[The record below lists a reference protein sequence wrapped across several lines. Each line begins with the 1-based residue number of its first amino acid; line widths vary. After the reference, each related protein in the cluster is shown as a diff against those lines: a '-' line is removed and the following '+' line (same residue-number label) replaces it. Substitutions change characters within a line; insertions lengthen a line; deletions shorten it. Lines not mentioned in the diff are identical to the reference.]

1 MIIFALTKFTV
12 MRYLF
17 YAILT
22 LTFISKLHYTHAQE
36 DIFVTAEY
44 VGAIDGMAQ
53 YHLYANFP
61 HDGFALAAIYG
72 YDAQPLSLVS
82 EGEFHQPHWS
92 ISQEQCEE
100 GLASG
105 FTIGCG
111 DVNSVGTDW
120 FANGDYLV
128 NTFFGASVF
137 VVNSVGP
144 DQDGRILIGKFL
156 TTAAGLSGTIPLQIY
171 IGGSS
176 SNQIQESFPVV
187 TTVECDEF
195 LGCMDPNACNW
206 DPEAECPDAS
216 CIYEDEC
223 GICGGS
229 GGIPD
234 GYCDCEGG
242 LAQEGY
248 DCDGMCLN
256 DEDGDGVCDEFEMAG
271 CMDSEACDYDEVAT
285 DSAECDYSCLVS
297 MSLELVGVLDF
308 TTPVGG
314 TSGKAI
320 HLLANADIEDLS
332 VFGIGIAN
340 NGGGTDGQEFTFP
353 SLSVADGE
361 SLLLV
366 RNQDALEAYFDSCW
380 TEFTYIIQ
388 ASTSV
393 DQNGDDAIELYEYGE
408 VIETFGDPA
417 VDGTGQDWEYTDS
430 WAYKW
435 NGSWIFG
442 GVNCTDGTQTIYES
456 TCAYPLCSSGI
467 GCTNSEACNYMPS
480 SATDDGSCYFA
491 NEGYNC
497 DGLCLEDG
505 DGDGVCDTFEIAGCM
520 DSAACNYNPLATDD
534 DSTCQAFDECGV
546 CGGLG
551 ILEGVCDCEGN
562 APSLGYGCNGEC
574 LSDENANGIC
584 DFLELEELHS
594 QIEEGIFCGEGTIW
608 VEEWNMCIALP
619 TCFGDLDSDG
629 NRGTEDLLLFLAV
642 YNTQCPLDFGCMDS
656 AAINYNPTADY
667 DDGSCE
673 YGVSEF
679 TCGGPVNYH
688 GYDYSTVLIG
698 GQCWFAENLRAN
710 FYQNGD
716 SITLLESSSDWIS
729 SDEGA
734 RSIYNND
741 SVYQPAYGQLYN
753 WYAVDD
759 ARAICPSGWHV
770 PLHAEWQELINLFG
784 GENLA
789 GDALKADATEFL
801 IWDGTNESGLTAVPG
816 GFRDS
821 DWGAFGYEGG
831 GGYYW
836 TGTPYGIVRATSLA
850 IWTGVPYAHS
860 FNSRR
865 SDGRSVRCIQD
876 TE

>member
-1 MIIFALTKFTV
+1 MNFWDAWIPTLAIGIPKRNAQTPLAFMKMSV
-12 MRYLF
+12 V
-17 YAILT
+17 YAGEAVASLMVI
-22 LTFISKLHYTHAQE
+22 
-36 DIFVTAEY
+36 VTAK
-44 VGAIDGMAQ
+44 
-53 YHLYANFP
+53 
-61 HDGFALAAIYG
+61 
-72 YDAQPLSLVS
+72 
-82 EGEFHQPHWS
+82 
-92 ISQEQCEE
+92 
-100 GLASG
+100 
-105 FTIGCG
+105 G
-111 DVNSVGTDW
+111 DS
-120 FANGDYLV
+120 
-128 NTFFGASVF
+128 
-137 VVNSVGP
+137 P
-144 DQDGRILIGKFL
+144 
-156 TTAAGLSGTIPLQIY
+156 
-171 IGGSS
+171 
-176 SNQIQESFPVV
+176 
-187 TTVECDEF
+187 
-195 LGCMDPNACNW
+195 
-206 DPEAECPDAS
+206 
-216 CIYEDEC
+216 
-223 GICGGS
+223 
-229 GGIPD
+229 
-234 GYCDCEGG
+234 
-242 LAQEGY
+242 QEGY

-698 GQCWFAENLRAN
+698 VSAGLQRICGLIFIKTVTRLHSWNLRVIGYRQMRELGAFTTTIPFISRHMVN
-710 FYQNGD
+710 FTIG
-716 SITLLESSSDWIS
+716 TLWMTL
-729 SDEGA
+729 
-734 RSIYNND
+734 
-741 SVYQPAYGQLYN
+741 V
-753 WYAVDD
+753 
-759 ARAICPSGWHV
+759 PSAHR
-770 PLHAEWQELINLFG
+770 
-784 GENLA
+784 
-789 GDALKADATEFL
+789 
-801 IWDGTNESGLTAVPG
+801 DGTCHCTLNGK
-816 GFRDS
+816 
-821 DWGAFGYEGG
+821 
-831 GGYYW
+831 
-836 TGTPYGIVRATSLA
+836 
-850 IWTGVPYAHS
+850 
-860 FNSRR
+860 N
-865 SDGRSVRCIQD
+865 
-876 TE
+876 